1 MPLRRGIIFLVIIT
15 AMLVWQPLF
24 VLSEENSG
32 ADEKSSAEIEE
43 LNRKIAEKRKKVD
56 QIEESIERVKKDINQ
71 TRLKKVSFQNQVA
84 ILNNRTKQTELDIE
98 ATQEKIDTL
107 ELEIQAF
114 ALQIGQKEGDIN
126 RQKTI
131 IAEFIRTLHYEN
143 GKSYLE
149 ILAAYDNFSDFYN
162 RLQYLQSIEGDLGK
176 SAKHLRLAKADLENK
191 QEQTEARQES
201 YTELKTDLDEKKKD
215 FQEQTFAKE
224 NLLLE
229 AKSSEQT
236 FAVLLENLRQQY
248 QEIEGEIASIEQEV
262 RRRLQADQLKEGID
276 AAGKFAWPTQSRYIT
291 ARFHDPDYP
300 YRHIFEHN
308 GVDIRAGQGTPITA
322 AGSGYI
328 ARAKQCG
335 TARCYSFV
343 MIIHSSG
350 LATVYGHLSS
360 VAVQEDQFVTR
371 GDVVGYSG
379 GTPGT
384 SGAGPFVTGPHLHF
398 EVRKNGIPVDALGYL
413 VRDY

>member
-114 ALQIGQKEGDIN
+114 ALQIGQKEGDSN

-248 QEIEGEIASIEQEV
+248 QKI
-262 RRRLQADQLKEGID
+262 
-276 AAGKFAWPTQSRYIT
+276 
-291 ARFHDPDYP
+291 
-300 YRHIFEHN
+300 
-308 GVDIRAGQGTPITA
+308 
-322 AGSGYI
+322 
-328 ARAKQCG
+328 
-335 TARCYSFV
+335 
-343 MIIHSSG
+343 
-350 LATVYGHLSS
+350 
-360 VAVQEDQFVTR
+360 
-371 GDVVGYSG
+371 
-379 GTPGT
+379 
-384 SGAGPFVTGPHLHF
+384 
-398 EVRKNGIPVDALGYL
+398 
-413 VRDY
+413 